1 MGVPAI
7 SAVGLSRR
15 PDAPRILSKDGK
27 LLSARLVQV
36 QAIFR
41 HGARTPV
48 NDDGC
53 NVDDTR
59 CTWEPAETDKAH
71 ERRAHLALYRPGS
84 GDPIDPAER
93 FAQGSSSRSLIGGGR
108 PGGLTC
114 VGAQQAYELGDE
126 LRARYVDADAT
137 TSAGVRRDRLLPA
150 GWERARRLVAARS
163 TCVER
168 TVYTCAGVLGG
179 LFPELCESAPAVEV
193 ALNAADGTN
202 DAGEYMVLND
212 AQSPLL
218 HLLFQQGLALSTKHL
233 DTEQRAVIAEVEA
246 ATGWRI
252 DRDEWKLITY
262 RDVYACRRAAGKP
275 VPAALAGESSL
286 AARLDAATAVQM
298 HHIFEGGA
306 AFVPRETPHDG
317 PLAAMD
323 EASTR
328 AAALRL
334 TIGRL
339 WSRILD
345 QLSKPDGTLHLMSG
359 HDWSVSPLLMCILRR
374 DDPLFGHWP
383 PFLLNLAIELWST
396 RPSGRTAAA
405 SSTTATATVPTRPSR
420 TRGGTCAACTMARWC
435 AWRARAATARRAPSP
450 SSNGWCATLR
460 CVTLPRRGAS
470 PARTSEG
477 RRPKARRRPASTSSS
492 HRHTVGK

>member
-1 MGVPAI
+1 M
-7 SAVGLSRR
+7 
-15 PDAPRILSKDGK
+15 
-27 LLSARLVQV
+27 
-36 QAIFR
+36 
-41 HGARTPV
+41 
-48 NDDGC
+48 
-53 NVDDTR
+53 
-59 CTWEPAETDKAH
+59 
-71 ERRAHLALYRPGS
+71 
-84 GDPIDPAER
+84 
-93 FAQGSSSRSLIGGGR
+93 
-108 PGGLTC
+108 
-114 VGAQQAYELGDE
+114 
-126 LRARYVDADAT
+126 
-137 TSAGVRRDRLLPA
+137 
-150 GWERARRLVAARS
+150 
-163 TCVER
+163 ER

-383 PFLLNLAIELWST
+383 PFCSNLAIELWST
-396 RPSGRTAAA
+396 RPSEQDGGGGVLDDSYCYGADASLADEGRH
-405 SSTTATATVPTRPSR
+405 V
-420 TRGGTCAACTMARWC
+420 
-435 AWRARAATARRAPSP
+435 
-450 SSNGWCATLR
+450 R
-460 CVTLPRRGAS
+460 CVYNGAVVRMACASGDGETCTLAEFKRMVRDFAVRDFAAEGRVA
-470 PARTSEG
+470 ARTSEG
-477 RRPKARRRPASTSSS
+477 RRPKARRRPASTSS
-492 HRHTVGK
+492 